1 MKLAPRN
8 PGNFGITAIIT
19 SKGSNAMISCPMSDC
34 PQSTTDCRRVS
45 AQIELTPDGD
55 FVSRSNDV
63 ETVWRRIDPD
73 DWDGDGN
80 LSVEETAY
88 VFGYDCSSWFERTT
102 ETSTETGT
110 PVGNATRLERTFIL
124 NRRKV
129 RACWNMTKVTRR
141 GFGTFGESATIRG
154 RLPGFKLSIQ

>member
-55 FVSRSNDV
+55 
-63 ETVWRRIDPD
+63 
-73 DWDGDGN
+73 GN

-88 VFGYDCSSWFERTT
+88 VFGYDCGSWFERTT
-102 ETSTETGT
+102 ETSTETRT

>member
-1 MKLAPRN
+1 MNILSCCLFAAFSVTVGELPPCDYADTECSTNFQVAVDFATMSRFEFSLALDASPN
-8 PGNFGITAIIT
+8 NAVEVAI
-19 SKGSNAMISCPMSDC
+19 G
-34 PQSTTDCRRVS
+34 TD
-45 AQIELTPDGD
+45 A
-55 FVSRSNDV
+55 
-63 ETVWRRIDPD
+63 
-73 DWDGDGN
+73 DGDGN

-88 VFGYDCSSWFERTT
+88 VFGYDCGTWFERTT
-102 ETSTETGT
+102 ETSTETRT

>member
-1 MKLAPRN
+1 MNTLACCLFAAFSATVGELP
-8 PGNFGITAIIT
+8 PCDYADTEVSTNFPFAVDFNTMSRFEFALALDA
-19 SKGSNAMISCPMSDC
+19 SPSNAVEVAVG
-34 PQSTTDCRRVS
+34 TD
-45 AQIELTPDGD
+45 A
-55 FVSRSNDV
+55 
-63 ETVWRRIDPD
+63 
-73 DWDGDGN
+73 DGDGN
-80 LSVEETAY
+80 LSVEETAS
-88 VFGYDCSSWFERTT
+88 VFGYDCGSWFERTT
-102 ETSTETGT
+102 ETSTETRT